1 GLAIA
6 RNMLPAWIA
15 DCFPE
20 VVPWPALPAASGRS
34 FNWLYIAFD
43 PKLTDPKL
51 TDPKLTFVGLLSV
64 SGCASSPLTM
74 TGKIAFQVAQRRRR
88 HSAR

>member
-1 GLAIA
+1 LRLLRPGKEINEAKLERPASRGAVGGISGLLDGLAIA

-20 VVPWPALPAASGRS
+20 VVPWSALPAASGRS

-43 PKLTDPKL
+43 PI
-51 TDPKLTFVGLLSV
+51 LTF
-64 SGCASSPLTM
+64 T
-74 TGKIAFQVAQRRRR
+74 R
-88 HSAR
+88 

>member
-43 PKLTDPKL
+43 RGCVKTQTALISTNYLYKFTL
-51 TDPKLTFVGLLSV
+51 LYRRFLGL
-64 SGCASSPLTM
+64 SGLI
-74 TGKIAFQVAQRRRR
+74 GN
-88 HSAR
+88 